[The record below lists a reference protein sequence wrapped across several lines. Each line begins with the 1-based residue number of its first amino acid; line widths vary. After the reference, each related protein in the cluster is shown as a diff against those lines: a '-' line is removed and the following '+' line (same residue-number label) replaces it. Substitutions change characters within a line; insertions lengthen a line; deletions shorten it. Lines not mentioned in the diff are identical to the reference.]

1 MRKMTTATQSS
12 VEKKSKKITLGITGM
27 TCATCALTN
36 EEELAN
42 LPGVKKASV
51 NFNVERATIMYDP
64 SKVKLQDFVKTIEDV
79 GYGVAT
85 AKVTIAI
92 GNMSCSSCA
101 ATIEEVLNEVD
112 GVKSAV
118 VNFATEKATV
128 EYIPTITN
136 LSALKKAIID
146 AGYDVLAIPE
156 EDGMIDVEKIA
167 REKEIKTQKLLVVLG
182 TALSIPMLL
191 IGMLLPV
198 EVFGG
203 EFFKNLVLF
212 ALATPGQAIIGW
224 QYYVRTFKRL
234 LHFRANMDTLIAM
247 GTSAAFGYSTVITF
261 FLGGD
266 VYFDSAI
273 MILTLIT
280 LGKYLE
286 AVAKG
291 RTSEAI
297 KKLLDLQAKT
307 ATVIRDG
314 KEIEIPIEDVEVGDL
329 VIVKPGDK
337 IPVDGIVREGRSS
350 VDESM
355 LTGESLPIEKNVG
368 DEVIGATLNKLGT
381 LKFEAMKVGK
391 DTALAQIIKIVE
403 DAQGSKAPIQR
414 LADTVAGYFVPAVI
428 VIALVTFV
436 LQYFFGLSQ
445 LIGIPLG
452 ALDAFTFAMLAMVA
466 VLVIACPCAL
476 GLATPTAIMAGT
488 GKGAENGILIKGGE
502 SLETAHKMNA
512 VIFDKTGTLTKG
524 EPELTDVVTSNG
536 YDKKK
541 LLTYAASI
549 EKGSEHPL
557 GEAIVKGAEQ
567 EGIQFIDV
575 EGFEA
580 IPGHGVKATVNG
592 ETVFIGNEKLMN
604 DNNINTESLRDAIK
618 RLQSEGK
625 TAMIVSIN
633 KTSAGVLAVADTLKE
648 YSKEAVKK
656 LQKMG
661 VEVIMLTGDN
671 ERTAHAIA
679 KQIGITRVFAEVL
692 PADKAN
698 MVKQLQNEGKI
709 VGMVGDGINDAPA
722 LVQADIGIAI
732 GSGSDVAIESSDI
745 TLIGEDLRAVVGAI
759 ALSKKTMSTIKRNLF
774 WSFFY
779 NTAFIPIAALGLLL
793 PMFAAAAM
801 AMSSV
806 SVVSSSLWLK
816 RFQPMRVI

>member
-1 MRKMTTATQSS
+1 MTTATQSS

-247 GTSAAFGYSTVITF
+247 GTSAAYGYSTVITF

-414 LADTVAGYFVPAVI
+414 LADAVSGYFVPTVI
-428 VIALVTFV
+428 VIALLTFV

>member
-1 MRKMTTATQSS
+1 
-12 VEKKSKKITLGITGM
+12 
-27 TCATCALTN
+27 
-36 EEELAN
+36 
-42 LPGVKKASV
+42 LPGVNKASV
-51 NFNVERATIMYDP
+51 NFNLERATITYDP
-64 SKVKLQDFVKTIEDV
+64 SRVKLQDFVKTIEDV
-79 GYGVAT
+79 GYGVGT
-85 AKVTIAI
+85 GKVTIVI

-156 EDGMIDVEKIA
+156 EDGMIDVEKAA
-167 REKEIKTQKLLVVLG
+167 REKEIKKQKLLVVLG

-212 ALATPGQAIIGW
+212 ALATPGQVIIGW
-224 QYYVRTFKRL
+224 QYYVRTYKRL
-234 LHFRANMDTLIAM
+234 LHLRANMDTLIAM

-261 FLGGD
+261 FLSGD

-337 IPVDGIVREGRSS
+337 LPVDGIVREGRSS

-355 LTGESLPIEKNVG
+355 LTGESLPIEKNLG

-414 LADTVAGYFVPAVI
+414 LADSVAGYFVPLVI

-452 ALDAFTFAMLAMVA
+452 ELNAFTFAMLAMVA

-502 SLETAHKMNA
+502 SLET
-512 VIFDKTGTLTKG
+512 
-524 EPELTDVVTSNG
+524 
-536 YDKKK
+536 
-541 LLTYAASI
+541 
-549 EKGSEHPL
+549 
-557 GEAIVKGAEQ
+557 
-567 EGIQFIDV
+567 
-575 EGFEA
+575 
-580 IPGHGVKATVNG
+580 
-592 ETVFIGNEKLMN
+592 
-604 DNNINTESLRDAIK
+604 
-618 RLQSEGK
+618 
-625 TAMIVSIN
+625 
-633 KTSAGVLAVADTLKE
+633 
-648 YSKEAVKK
+648 
-656 LQKMG
+656 
-661 VEVIMLTGDN
+661 
-671 ERTAHAIA
+671 
-679 KQIGITRVFAEVL
+679 
-692 PADKAN
+692 
-698 MVKQLQNEGKI
+698 
-709 VGMVGDGINDAPA
+709 
-722 LVQADIGIAI
+722 
-732 GSGSDVAIESSDI
+732 
-745 TLIGEDLRAVVGAI
+745 
-759 ALSKKTMSTIKRNLF
+759 
-774 WSFFY
+774 
-779 NTAFIPIAALGLLL
+779 
-793 PMFAAAAM
+793 
-801 AMSSV
+801 
-806 SVVSSSLWLK
+806 
-816 RFQPMRVI
+816 

>member
-1 MRKMTTATQSS
+1 MTTATQSS

-42 LPGVKKASV
+42 LPGVNKASV
-51 NFNVERATIMYDP
+51 NFNLERATITYDP
-64 SKVKLQDFVKTIEDV
+64 SRVKLQDFVKTIEDV
-79 GYGVAT
+79 GYGVGT
-85 AKVTIAI
+85 AKITIAI

-101 ATIEEVLNEVD
+101 ATIEEVLNEIE

-136 LSALKKAIID
+136 ISALKKAIID
-146 AGYDVLAIPE
+146 AGYEVLAIPE
-156 EDGMIDVEKIA
+156 EDGMVDVEKIA
-167 REKEIKTQKLLVVLG
+167 REKEIKRQKLLVVLG
-182 TALSIPMLL
+182 TALSIPIML

-234 LHFRANMDTLIAM
+234 LHLRANMDTLIAM

-261 FLGGD
+261 FLSGD

-307 ATVIRDG
+307 ATIIRDG
-314 KEIEIPIEDVEVGDL
+314 KEIEIPVEDVEVGDL
-329 VIVKPGDK
+329 VIIKPGDK

-350 VDESM
+350 IDESM
-355 LTGESLPIEKNVG
+355 LTGESLPVEKNIG

-414 LADTVAGYFVPAVI
+414 LADAVSGYFVPIVI

-502 SLETAHKMNA
+502 SLETAHKMNS

-567 EGIQFIDV
+567 ENIKFIDA
-575 EGFEA
+575 EDFEA
-580 IPGHGVKATVNG
+580 IPGHGVKASVNG
-592 ETVFIGNEKLMN
+592 ETVFIGNEKLMT
-604 DNNINTESLRDAIK
+604 DNNINIESLKEAIT

-625 TAMIVSIN
+625 TALVVAIN
-633 KTSAGVLAVADTLKE
+633 NTSAGVLAVADTLKE

-679 KQIGITRVFAEVL
+679 KQIGIKRVFAEVL

-698 MVKQLQNEGKI
+698 MVKKLQSEGKV

-722 LVQADIGIAI
+722 LVQADVGIAI

-759 ALSKKTMSTIKRNLF
+759 ALSKK
-774 WSFFY
+774 
-779 NTAFIPIAALGLLL
+779 
-793 PMFAAAAM
+793 
-801 AMSSV
+801 
-806 SVVSSSLWLK
+806 
-816 RFQPMRVI
+816 